1 MKKTLLTIVGSALLS
16 LAISAQCTTSGIVT
30 PVCFNSAAQNLS
42 TTGSAIFGSGVSGN
56 TFNPSVAGQGSHE
69 IISIDNEPSYI
80 YTVNTAGT
88 FAPVLSVTPGT
99 AVTLSDDAVSGI
111 LSVGFDFTFFGNT
124 YSDFYISSNGFIS
137 FDAGVINGCC
147 SGSPIPAADFV
158 NNSIS
163 WAWNDLNPASGGTI
177 SYQTIGVAPNRRLL
191 VAFSNQQHYGNG
203 APANTSQIILYE
215 TSNII
220 EIHSS
225 SISDDGSTMTQGI
238 ENAAGTQAY
247 FVAGRNAANWTATND
262 FVSFT
267 PDVLYVVNQT
277 GTFAPVAS
285 AGTAVTLA
293 DDAVSGNL
301 PIGFSFPFFGNTYS
315 EFYIS
320 SNGFIS
326 FDAGVSQG
334 CCSGGIFPTADGVN
348 NVIAWAW
355 NDFWPP
361 GNGSITYETVGT
373 APSRRLLVT
382 FTDQFD
388 CCSGPEVNTS
398 QIILYETLNII
409 EIHTTVIGYDGTAMT
424 QGIENSNGTSAYFAA
439 GRNSSNWT
447 VTNDYIAFIPG
458 VICDSDVIV
467 VEGTLTGTDAVT
479 FCTGGSYT
487 FGTQTLTTGGTYT
500 EVFTTAGA
508 GCDSTVTLT
517 LTENSGLTGTGVT
530 HCQSLASQSL
540 TSAFVC
546 GAIGNTIAQ
555 NITFNSESLVVI
567 DAQWQRNGG
576 GTTCN
581 GAAGTDE
588 YYDVFTFTVSTAGSY
603 TFNMCAA
610 SFDSHASLYQ
620 NAFNGANP
628 CGTPGDFIIA
638 NDDGNNANCGLDPR
652 ITAVLSTGT
661 TYYLISTSYSAGS
674 TGAYDWT
681 FTGPTGATISS
692 GVGPPG
698 TLEWYTVA
706 SGGAAIGTSSSFD
719 PVGVAGS
726 GLANTNTA
734 GTTTYY
740 LACSNAPTCRSSYD
754 YVIEP
759 NHTITAVANQSVCI
773 NTAMTNITMTLGGGA
788 TGATVTG
795 LPAGV
800 TAAVTGVTLTIS
812 GTPTANGSF
821 NYSVTT
827 AGNGCTVAT
836 TTGILRVDNASAAPT
851 GISGA
856 TTICLGGA
864 TALTVTG
871 GALGTGAS
879 YQWFTG
885 SCNGVAAGTGTSI
898 NVSPTANTTYYVNA
912 SASASGSC
920 PATVCINSTVT
931 LPNSGTALSRNSEA
945 ATCLVDQNNFIHF
958 FHSSGRL
965 LAAINSNGQD
975 LGNVSVTS
983 YVPGA
988 PIDVNACNSTSAH
1001 WITATMGRHWLIT
1014 PQNQPTL
1021 PVTVRLLY
1029 DDSPLGELDQLIAL
1043 SGLNLNIDD
1052 DVLFPTDLK
1061 MTKYSG
1067 PSNVNSN
1074 PFDNCFIV
1082 GGAATIFTQTATGQ
1096 VQSYLPGFNAF
1107 ARYADFSINGFS
1119 EFWLH
1124 GSTIQSPL
1132 PVEMANI
1139 DLNCTAN
1146 NKSINLSWT
1155 TQSEI
1160 NCSEFRIERSFN
1172 ALDWSVVG
1180 VQTGAGNSNTTIDY
1194 SFSEEK
1200 TNQLTY
1206 YRLAQVDFDG
1216 TVTYFDPLSIICAGD
1231 NSVTVSPNP
1240 ISGEYKLSLYSTSSL
1255 DDSKLIIMDGLGKIV
1270 KSNSINIPS
1279 GNSTHHYNLDGIA
1292 SGVYMLYLKTSNND
1306 FSPIPIVK
1314 TN

>member
-1 MKKTLLTIVGSALLS
+1 MKKTLLTLFVSALLS
-16 LAISAQCTTSGIVT
+16 SAISSQCTTSGIVT
-30 PVCFNSAAQNLS
+30 PVCFNSATQNLS

-56 TFNPSVAGQGSHE
+56 TFDPSVAGLGSHE
-69 IISIDNEPSYI
+69 IISIDNESSYI

-88 FAPVLSVTPGT
+88 FAPVASTGT
-99 AVTLSDDAVSGI
+99 AVTLGDDAVSGM
-111 LSVGFDFTFFGNT
+111 LSVGFDFTFFGTT
-124 YSDFYISSNGFIS
+124 YSDFYISSNGFITFNGAS
-137 FDAGVINGCC
+137 GSGCC
-147 SGSPIPAADFV
+147 SGGTLPASDAI

-163 WAWNDLNPASGGTI
+163 WAWNDLNPVSGGTI
-177 SYQTIGVAPNRRLL
+177 SYETIGAAPNRSLL
-191 VAFSNQQHYGNG
+191 VTFTNQQHYANG

-225 SISDDGSTMTQGI
+225 SISYDGSTITQGI

-247 FVAGRNAANWTATND
+247 FVAGRNSANWTATND

-267 PDVLYVVNQT
+267 PDALYVVNQT

-285 AGTAVTLA
+285 AGTAVTLG

-320 SNGFIS
+320 SNGFITFNGAS
-326 FDAGVSQG
+326 GSG
-334 CCSGGIFPTADGVN
+334 CCSGGTLPASDAIN
-348 NVIAWAW
+348 NSISWAW
-355 NDFWPP
+355 NDLNPVS
-361 GNGSITYETVGT
+361 GGTISYETIGAT
-373 APSRRLLVT
+373 PNRRLLVT
-382 FTDQFD
+382 FTNQQHYAN
-388 CCSGPEVNTS
+388 GAPANTS
-398 QIILYETLNII
+398 QIILYETSNII
-409 EIHTTVIGYDGTAMT
+409 EIHTSSISDDGSVMT
-424 QGIENSNGTSAYFAA
+424 QGIENSGGTSAYFAV
-439 GRNSSNWT
+439 GRNSANWT
-447 VTNDYIAFIPG
+447 ATNDYIAFIPG

-467 VEGTLTGTDAVT
+467 VEGTLTGTDAAT
-479 FCTGGSYT
+479 FCTGASYT
-487 FGTQTLTTGGTYT
+487 FGTQTLTAGGIYT

-508 GCDSTVTLT
+508 GCDSAVTLT
-517 LTENSGLTGTGVT
+517 LTENSGPTGTGVT
-530 HCQSLASQSL
+530 HCESGVSQSL

-546 GAIGNTIAQ
+546 GATGTAIAQ
-555 NITFNSESLVVI
+555 NITFNSGALAGTDS
-567 DAQWQRNGG
+567 QWQRNGG

-603 TFNMCAA
+603 TLNMCAA

-620 NAFNGANP
+620 NPFNGANP

-661 TYYLISTSYSAGS
+661 TYYLISTSYSAGA

-681 FTGPTGATISS
+681 FTGPASATIISLGGS
-692 GVGPPG
+692 PG
-698 TLEWYTVA
+698 TLDWYTVA

-740 LACSNAPTCRSSYD
+740 LACSDAPTCRSSYD

-759 NHTITAVANQSVCI
+759 NHTLTAGPNQSVCI

-800 TAAVTGVTLTIS
+800 TAGVAGATLTIS
-812 GTPTANGSF
+812 GTPTVSGSF

-836 TTGILRVDNASAAPT
+836 ANGTLTVDNPSVAPT
-851 GISGA
+851 AISGA
-856 TTICLGGA
+856 TIICLGGA
-864 TALTVTG
+864 TTLTVTG
-871 GALGTGAS
+871 STLGTGAS

-885 SCNGVAAGTGTSI
+885 SCNGVAAGTGASI

-912 SASASGSC
+912 SASGTGSC
-920 PATVCINSTVT
+920 PATVCINTAIT
-931 LPNSGTALSRNSEA
+931 LPTSGTALSRNSEA
-945 ATCLVDQNNFIHF
+945 ASCLVDQNNFIHF

-983 YVPGA
+983 YVPGV
-988 PIDVNACNSTSAH
+988 PIDVYACSSTSAH

-1021 PVTVRLLY
+1021 PVTVRLPY
-1029 DDSPLGELDQLIAL
+1029 DDSPLGELDQLIAQ

-1052 DVLFPTDLK
+1052 DILFPTDLK

-1074 PFDNCFIV
+1074 PFDNCFGV
-1082 GGAATIFTQTATGQ
+1082 GSAAAIFTQTATGTI
-1096 VQSYLPGFNAF
+1096 QSYLPSFNAF
-1107 ARYADFSINGFS
+1107 TRYADFSINGFS

-1124 GSTIQSPL
+1124 GSTINSSL
-1132 PVEMANI
+1132 PVEMTNI

-1160 NCSEFRIERSFN
+1160 NCNEFRIERSFN

-1180 VQTGAGNSNTTIDY
+1180 VKPGSGNSNTTIDY

-1216 TVTYFDPLSIICAGD
+1216 TVAYFDPLSIICEGD

-1240 ISGEYKLSLYSTSSL
+1240 ISGEYKLSLYSISSL

-1279 GNSTHHYNLDGIA
+1279 GNSIHQYNLDGLA

-1306 FSPIPIVK
+1306 FSPIRIVK